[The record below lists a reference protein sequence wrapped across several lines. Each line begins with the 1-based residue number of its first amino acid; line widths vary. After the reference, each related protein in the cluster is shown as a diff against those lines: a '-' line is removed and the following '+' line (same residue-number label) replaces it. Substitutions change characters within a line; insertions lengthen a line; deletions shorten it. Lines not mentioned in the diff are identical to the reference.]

1 MNVANLPQVMVTM
14 AQSRLLPEVL
24 RSVVS
29 GIAECRNV
37 VLARIWLIEPGDIC
51 ATCRFRPECP
61 DQTRCL
67 HLVASAGNSDDP
79 KLDYTRLDGSFR
91 RFPLGVR
98 KIGQVGKTGEPLLLP
113 GLRGDESWIADPEW
127 IKRSGIHTVAAQPLI
142 FHGEVLGVLAIF
154 DTGVLG
160 DEDFR
165 WLRVFAD
172 HAAVS
177 IANARA
183 FAEIESLRARLE
195 EENKYLWEEVRS
207 AHGFGDIIGESPGL
221 RKVMQQ
227 IQLVAPTEAT
237 VLVTGESGTGKE
249 LVAKAIHAN
258 SKRGDRPFV
267 PVNCAAITETLLESE
282 LFGHAKGSF
291 TGAVSARK
299 GLFEEA
305 DGGTF
310 FFDEIAETP
319 ITFQAKLLRAIQ
331 ENEIR
336 RVGENK
342 AIHVNVRIIA
352 ATNQDLLFA
361 VAEKRF
367 RQDLYYRLNVA
378 RFQLPPLR
386 ERREDIPDLLTH
398 FLDKYARKMGVR
410 PRLQD
415 SVAEALMHY
424 DFPGNIRELE
434 HMIEQA
440 VALVQSGTIT
450 ADDVLSP
457 PASSPRGS
465 SSIGGR
471 ALAAVVDQAERGAIE
486 GALRESEGS
495 RERAADLLSI
505 SPTTL
510 WRKMTRLGITF
521 DGRG

>member
-1 MNVANLPQVMVTM
+1 M
-14 AQSRLLPEVL
+14 
-24 RSVVS
+24 
-29 GIAECRNV
+29 
-37 VLARIWLIEPGDIC
+37 
-51 ATCRFRPECP
+51 
-61 DQTRCL
+61 
-67 HLVASAGNSDDP
+67 
-79 KLDYTRLDGSFR
+79 
-91 RFPLGVR
+91 
-98 KIGQVGKTGEPLLLP
+98 
-113 GLRGDESWIADPEW
+113 
-127 IKRSGIHTVAAQPLI
+127 
-142 FHGEVLGVLAIF
+142 
-154 DTGVLG
+154 
-160 DEDFR
+160 
-165 WLRVFAD
+165 
-172 HAAVS
+172 
-177 IANARA
+177 
-183 FAEIESLRARLE
+183 
-195 EENKYLWEEVRS
+195 
-207 AHGFGDIIGESPGL
+207 
-221 RKVMQQ
+221 
-227 IQLVAPTEAT
+227 
-237 VLVTGESGTGKE
+237 
-249 LVAKAIHAN
+249 
-258 SKRGDRPFV
+258 

-342 AIHVNVRIIA
+342 PIRVNVRIIA
-352 ATNQDLLFA
+352 ATNQDLLTE

-386 ERREDIPDLLTH
+386 ERREDIPDLVGY
-398 FLDKYARKMGVR
+398 FLEKYSRKMGVR
-410 PRLQD
+410 PKLHD
-415 SVAEALMHY
+415 NVLEALMHY

-440 VALVQSGTIT
+440 VALVQNGVIT
-450 ADDVLSP
+450 ADDLLPTP
-457 PASSPRGS
+457 PSVRSSTAGA
-465 SSIGGR
+465 GR
-471 ALAAVVDQAERGAIE
+471 ALADVVDAAERSAIE

-495 RERAADLLSI
+495 RERAAELLGI